1 MSNAAWPAPPAGR
14 KTSASPRDVVPL
26 TRMSL
31 WFRGPSPIVPEAAS
45 APEGN
50 FQSNCSMCIWPFSRR
65 SLVGACCAIG
75 NCPAEMANVVAT
87 IVPSTA
93 LRSNAVARRSSAR
106 RTSPERVR
114 ARGGRLPARSG
125 AFCSRYV
132 NCAKAS
138 PEIDARSAPPRMLKS
153 TLSGP
158 SALSRSRDAGG
169 KYLRTSSTRPS
180 RFTAMP
186 SAGVSRVAPH
196 DPAARTDSPP
206 SLSCTGSRASRL
218 PSRLRRAG

>member
-1 MSNAAWPAPPAGR
+1 
-14 KTSASPRDVVPL
+14 
-26 TRMSL
+26 MSL

-75 NCPAEMANVVAT
+75 TCPAEMVNVVAT

-114 ARGGRLPARSG
+114 ARVGRLPARSG
-125 AFCSRYV
+125 AFCSRFV

-158 SALSRSRDAGG
+158 SALQSVSGCWRQVLEDILDTAVEVYRDAFSGSVSSRSPRSGCAN
-169 KYLRTSSTRPS
+169 RQ
-180 RFTAMP
+180 
-186 SAGVSRVAPH
+186 
-196 DPAARTDSPP
+196 
-206 SLSCTGSRASRL
+206 L
-218 PSRLRRAG
+218 P